1 MTRVPQNFDT
11 NLKRLL
17 WNGFGE
23 SLFIFWGDSWT
34 HVGFQSLSLFLL
46 KGSLVNPL
54 NISLAQ

>member
-11 NLKRLL
+11 NLKRIL

-23 SLFIFWGDSWT
+23 SLFILDSWT

-54 NISLAQ
+54 NIPLAQ

>member
-1 MTRVPQNFDT
+1 MTRVPQNFDA

-23 SLFIFWGDSWT
+23 SLFILDSWT

-54 NISLAQ
+54 NIPLAQ